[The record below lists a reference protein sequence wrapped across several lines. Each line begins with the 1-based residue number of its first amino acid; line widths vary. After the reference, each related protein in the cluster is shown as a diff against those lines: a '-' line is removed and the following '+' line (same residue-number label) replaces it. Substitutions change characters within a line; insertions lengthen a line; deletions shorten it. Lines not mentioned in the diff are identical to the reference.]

1 MPRRILPVALLA
13 TAILPLAS
21 GCGQVGDDAKAPGQE
36 SKITSVAPQ
45 YREGA
50 KLFVERCSGCHN
62 FGIVG
67 AEGGSL
73 NPKSTEPTDGPDF
86 NVRKETVGNV
96 VFAIRN
102 GGMSGKIM
110 PPNLAVGD
118 DAQKIA
124 EFVANYAGYGSA
136 HDRTPDSNSRR
147 YKGD

>member
-1 MPRRILPVALLA
+1 MPRRILPLALLT
-13 TAILPLAS
+13 TAGLALVS
-21 GCGQVGDDAKAPGQE
+21 GCGQVKEDAKAPGQE
-36 SKITSVAPQ
+36 NRITSVAPQ

-73 NPKSTEPTDGPDF
+73 NPKSTEPSDGPDF

-96 VFAIRN
+96 IFAIHN
-102 GGMSGKIM
+102 GGMSGQIM

-118 DAQKIA
+118 DAKAIA
-124 EFVANYAGYGSA
+124 EFLAYYAGYGGA
-136 HDRTPDSNSRR
+136 HDRTPDGNSRR
-147 YKGD
+147 YKGK